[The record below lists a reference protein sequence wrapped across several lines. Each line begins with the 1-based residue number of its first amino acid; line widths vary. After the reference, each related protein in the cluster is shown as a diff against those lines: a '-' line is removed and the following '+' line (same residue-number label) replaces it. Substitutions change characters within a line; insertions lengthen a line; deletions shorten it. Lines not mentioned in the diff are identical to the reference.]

1 MTTRDATIP
10 GARPE
15 DGGSRLLRA
24 IVETLLSDAPV
35 APAPALRRVAT
46 DEAAAFVAAQLRALA
61 PGLRWRLAAGLAGF
75 RIYVRLVAGRAFERL
90 PEDARRRLVD
100 RWSYG
105 AATAPRQLFRLLRSL
120 TLLAYFES
128 EAVRAVLARDTS
140 IPAIPVSPP
149 SGPR

>member
-1 MTTRDATIP
+1 MSGYPSGADRVAILPPSPGSEGADATT
-10 GARPE
+10 E
-15 DGGSRLLRA
+15 LLQGCIRGD
-24 IVETLLSDAPV
+24 V
-35 APAPALRRVAT
+35 
-46 DEAAAFVAAQLRALA
+46 
-61 PGLRWRLAAGLAGF
+61 
-75 RIYVRLVAGRAFERL
+75 
-90 PEDARRRLVD
+90 DARRRLVD